1 MIDLGQYQ
9 ADATEWGIS
18 LRERFELDVHVRE
31 GLKSLDEMTKE
42 DCEDEEFRGKVGDV
56 LIANH
61 LFSKAKRYMECSR
74 FGCHLQCQG
83 EAKHEFFSPLY
94 CDLRFCPRCGPR
106 QYARLV
112 AKYSP
117 VLTHVRTH
125 PQRDYLLRELTL
137 TSRNTGTLTSE
148 QIRMFNEFV
157 KKTLEKLMVGVKGWG
172 AIWCDEVGFDNTN
185 LHAHVLFYGPF
196 VEQKRLAAVWRQI
209 SGFEVVYIR
218 KAHTRGSLA
227 LRHLLK
233 YVSKPPSRNP
243 EIVGLLEVAF
253 HGRRRVHAIGLFY
266 NFAGDDPDN
275 LASKWVKCPECGA
288 PLTRLPG
295 THRIEEL
302 ALQGLEF
309 IGSIRPKRRN
319 KWIN

>member
-1 MIDLGQYQ
+1 MTDLDQYQ
-9 ADATEWGIS
+9 ADANEWGIS

-31 GLKSLDEMTKE
+31 GLKPLDQMTTE
-42 DCEDEEFRGKVGDV
+42 DHEEEDFRGKVGDV
-56 LIANH
+56 LIANR

-74 FGCHLQCQG
+74 FGCRLQCQG

-117 VLTHVRTH
+117 VLTHVQTH
-125 PQRDYLLRELTL
+125 SKRGYLLRELTF
-137 TSRNTGTLTSE
+137 TSKNTGSLISE
-148 QIRMFNEFV
+148 QIRRFNEDV
-157 KKTLEKLMVGVKGWG
+157 KKTLEKLMRNVKDWG

-185 LHAHVLFYGPF
+185 LHAHVLFYGPYI
-196 VEQKRLAAVWRQI
+196 EQERLAEVWRQV

-218 KAHTRGSLA
+218 KAHASGILA

-243 EIVGLLEVAF
+243 ETIGLLEVAF
-253 HGRRRVHAIGLFY
+253 HDRRRVHAVRVFY
-266 NFAGDDPDN
+266 NFAGADPDN
-275 LASKWVKCPECGA
+275 LESKWDKCPECGA
-288 PLTRLPG
+288 PLSRLPG
-295 THRIEEL
+295 IHRIEEL
-302 ALQGLEF
+302 ALQGLKF
-309 IGSIRPKRRN
+309 IGSDCLKRRPKWTN
-319 KWIN
+319 